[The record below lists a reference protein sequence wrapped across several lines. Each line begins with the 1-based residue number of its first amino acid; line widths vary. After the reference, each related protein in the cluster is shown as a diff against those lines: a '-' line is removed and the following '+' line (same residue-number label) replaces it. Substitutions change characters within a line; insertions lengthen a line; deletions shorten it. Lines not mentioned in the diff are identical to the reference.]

1 MEDGGWRI
9 SALSAHSAPSWRQSE
24 LPSMLS
30 ESLRLPRYGAVY
42 RAGVAVIA
50 VWVTAVLV
58 LGIMGKVSN
67 LPILEHTARNL
78 YFHVP
83 MWFTLML
90 GWFLAAWHSARYL
103 VTGRRVHDVRAEQA
117 ALVATTFGIVGI
129 TTGIVWARFTW
140 YVGTNLWW
148 NSDPRQVMVAIQLL
162 ICGAYFVLRGAV
174 DDERLRARL
183 AGAYALFATATMPF
197 LTYVLPRRMASL
209 HPGAEGNPAFSEM
222 DIAPEMRWVFY
233 LSASGFLL
241 LAWWI
246 YTLRVRTRVAEI
258 TLEER
263 VDATHT
269 PDKAALA

>member
-1 MEDGGWRI
+1 MPPEPL
-9 SALSAHSAPSWRQSE
+9 A
-24 LPSMLS
+24 
-30 ESLRLPRYGAVY
+30 LPRYGPLY
-42 RAGVAVIA
+42 RVAVAAVA
-50 VWVTAVLV
+50 VWVTVALV
-58 LGIMGKVSN
+58 RGILGDVSN

-83 MWFTLML
+83 MWFTLLL
-90 GWFLAAWHSARYL
+90 GWLVAAWHSGRYL
-103 VTGRRVHDVRAEQA
+103 GTGRRIHDVRAEQA
-117 ALVATTFGIVGI
+117 ALVATVFGVVGI

-140 YVGTNLWW
+140 YVGTDIWW

-174 DDERLRARL
+174 DTERVRARL
-183 AGAYALFATATMPF
+183 AASYALFATATMPF

-233 LSASGFLL
+233 AAAAGFLM

-246 YTLRVRTRVAEI
+246 YTLRVRTRVAE
-258 TLEER
+258 LRAEER
-263 VDATHT
+263 EDRRS
-269 PDKAALA
+269 AAG